1 MTKVRMLIEFEADV
15 GGCQEERECFLDEAM
30 KELVLHSNSIGDTI
44 SDDVKVLGVSLLDVV
59 EDE

>member
-1 MTKVRMLIEFEADV
+1 MTRVRMLIEFEADV
-15 GGCQEERECFLDEAM
+15 GGCQEERGCFLDEAL

-44 SDDVKVLGVSLLDVV
+44 SDDVKVLGVSLA